1 MAYLQPLHPTVP
13 LTAFNRGK
21 ASKIFADVK
30 KSGVTV
36 VLKNNEPECV
46 LLSPE
51 DYNALIER
59 IYDAELLRTAEERLK
74 NYTPEDTIPFEEVAA
89 KNGIALADLPKEDI
103 DLE

>member
-1 MAYLQPLHPTVP
+1 M
-13 LTAFNRGK
+13 
-21 ASKIFADVK
+21 
-30 KSGVTV
+30 TV

-59 IYDAELLRTAEERLK
+59 VYDAELLRTAEERLK
-74 NYTPEDTIPFEEVAA
+74 NYTPENTIPFEEVAA
-89 KNGIALADLPKEDI
+89 KNGIDLAALPKEDI